1 MDKILELLKRIFA
14 NEPEKIKA
22 IEEYKLDKDDADNL
36 KQLQA
41 MATEMLG
48 KKSSEANDTGGTKSS
63 GSDDIKNIIAG
74 LTEQIRMMQQI
85 IAEQTKKQ
93 EDRERAI
100 AEEAKKAHE
109 KKITEIID
117 KAIKEGK
124 IPAKNEQEIAR
135 WKNLFEKDYESAE
148 FALSKIEGSKAAA
161 QDTAKQDESK
171 PVSKFGSTLRP
182 EIAKYVEN
190 IPIIEN

>member
-1 MDKILELLKRIFA
+1 MDKIIELLKRVFA

-22 IEEYKLDKDDADNL
+22 IEEYKLDKDDAENL

-41 MATEMLG
+41 MAAEMLG
-48 KKSSEANDTGGTKSS
+48 KKSGEANDIGGGKSS

-74 LTEQIRMMQQI
+74 LTEQIRTMQQI

-93 EDRERAI
+93 EERERAI

-109 KKITEIID
+109 KKIGETIER
-117 KAIKEGK
+117 AIKEGK
-124 IPAKNEQEIAR
+124 IPAKNEQEITR

-148 FALSKIEGSKAAA
+148 FALSKIEGIKPMQSSDKQGESKA
-161 QDTAKQDESK
+161 E
-171 PVSKFGSTLRP
+171 SKFGSTLRP
-182 EIAKYVEN
+182 EIAKYIEN